1 MNRREKKEKRN
12 MTAKQRNGKKNKMK
26 GREWKFQ
33 ERKRILKSQRQKS
46 ERKRKKMFE
55 NQIESEQCI
64 TNEKSL

>member
-1 MNRREKKEKRN
+1 
-12 MTAKQRNGKKNKMK
+12 MK

-33 ERKRILKSQRQKS
+33 ERKRILKSHTKVR
-46 ERKRKKMFE
+46 EKRKKTFE